1 MIRFSGLDRV
11 FSALDNALK
20 TLTTEP
26 SGTGRPMPG
35 RELPQADLQA
45 EQIRHAAGLMRVN
58 HAGEVAAQGLYQ
70 GQALATPSAQHV
82 QALLGAAAEEADHLR
97 WTLTRLRELDG
108 RPSVFSP
115 LWYAGAF
122 CLGLV
127 AGRLP
132 LAQAMGFVSETERQ
146 VEAHLKG
153 HLSNLPVNDNRSRAL
168 VSQMMADEAT
178 HGAEAR
184 AMGGADLP
192 APVQGAMRTSAK
204 LMVQTAY
211 HL

>member
-1 MIRFSGLDRV
+1 
-11 FSALDNALK
+11 
-20 TLTTEP
+20 
-26 SGTGRPMPG
+26 
-35 RELPQADLQA
+35 
-45 EQIRHAAGLMRVN
+45 
-58 HAGEVAAQGLYQ
+58 
-70 GQALATPSAQHV
+70 
-82 QALLGAAAEEADHLR
+82 
-97 WTLTRLRELDG
+97 
-108 RPSVFSP
+108 
-115 LWYAGAF
+115 
-122 CLGLV
+122 
-127 AGRLP
+127 
-132 LAQAMGFVSETERQ
+132 MGFVSETERQ

-153 HLSNLPVNDNRSRAL
+153 HLSNLPVNDHRSRAL